1 MIYVVVLHKRLN
13 KMKICNEPTLFN
25 YDLVD
30 KICKRYNAEYV
41 VDTEQ
46 NSIPSAVFYSATP
59 HPDSGSRYFAMYWT
73 PNTQELMIT
82 NGAFVEEQEFHG
94 IIADNGDIVFSRSR
108 HDYRVSD
115 DESVWIDGGRE
126 YIRRPLV
133 TTDRMVRLTVYK
145 GRLEVWF
152 NDTDRDI

>member
-1 MIYVVVLHKRLN
+1 
-13 KMKICNEPTLFN
+13 MKICNEPILFN
-25 YDLVD
+25 QEQADI
-30 KICKRYNAEYV
+30 ICKTRNAEYV

-46 NSIPSAVFYSATP
+46 NGIPCAVYYGATP
-59 HPDSGSRYFAMYWT
+59 HPDSGSRYFALYWT
-73 PNTQELMIT
+73 PYTKELMIT
-82 NGAFVEEQEFHG
+82 SGAFVEEQEFDG
-94 IIADNGDIVFSRSR
+94 IIADNGDIIFSRSR

-126 YIRRPLV
+126 YTRRPLV
-133 TTDRMVRLTVYK
+133 TTDRMVRLTVHK

>member
-1 MIYVVVLHKRLN
+1 MRL
-13 KMKICNEPTLFN
+13 CNEPTLFN
-25 YDLVD
+25 YEHLD
-30 KICKRYNAEYV
+30 KICKHYNAQYV

-46 NSIPSAVFYSATP
+46 DGIACAVFYGITP
-59 HPDSGSRYFAMYWT
+59 HPDSGSRYFALYMT
-73 PNTQELMIT
+73 SDTNQLMIT
-82 NGAFVEEQEFHG
+82 NGSWVEDQEFAG
-94 IIADNGDIVFSRSR
+94 IVADNGDIIFSRSR

-133 TTDRMVRLTVYK
+133 SVDRMVRLTVYK

-152 NDTDRDI
+152 DND

>member
-1 MIYVVVLHKRLN
+1 MRL
-13 KMKICNEPTLFN
+13 CNEPTLFN
-25 YDLVD
+25 YEHLD
-30 KICKRYNAEYV
+30 KICKHYNAQYV

-46 NSIPSAVFYSATP
+46 DGIACAVFYGITP
-59 HPDSGSRYFAMYWT
+59 HPDSGSRYFALYMT
-73 PNTQELMIT
+73 SDTNQLMIT
-82 NGAFVEEQEFHG
+82 NGSWVEDQEFAG
-94 IIADNGDIVFSRSR
+94 IIADNGDIIFSRSR

-133 TTDRMVRLTVYK
+133 SVDRMVRLTVYK

-152 NDTDRDI
+152 DND